1 MRPRSMTQ
9 PTQSEDTTSQ
19 LCSVSLSLQVL
30 NVFHLFFFHSFKM
43 RSFSLS
49 IFAATVLMMSNLALA
64 TEHLELHVS
73 DNLQLNVVE
82 GVVKTDKTMLGHY
95 GHPPD
100 ECEEDEIAVQI
111 QGKNHK

>member
-1 MRPRSMTQ
+1 MTQ

-19 LCSVSLSLQVL
+19 LCSVSLSLQVR
-30 NVFHLFFFHSFKM
+30 NVFHPFFHSSKM

-73 DNLQLNVVE
+73 DHLQLNVVE
-82 GVVKTDKTMLGHY
+82 GVVKTDETMLGHY

-111 QGKNHK
+111 QGKNHTKRER

>member
-1 MRPRSMTQ
+1 
-9 PTQSEDTTSQ
+9 
-19 LCSVSLSLQVL
+19 
-30 NVFHLFFFHSFKM
+30 M

-49 IFAATVLMMSNLALA
+49 IFAATVLMMSNLVLA
-64 TEHLELHVS
+64 TDHLELHVS
-73 DNLQLNVVE
+73 DNLQLNVAE

-111 QGKNHK
+111 QGKNHKEREIGENCSCVWTLYTYSYSQSCCLNGFCRNSWCNLHSQML